1 MLAFKSVVLLGCLYG
16 LYEFS
21 MCSYYLMPGGN
32 IQDSGQIYGFCD
44 CAAFVVFR
52 VRLTISTEE
61 RCFKVGDELLWTG
74 QNVYVIKKQNTSRIT
89 EITEEA
95 WVVQLAWTR
104 LSPRMMY
111 TETALSVI
119 KCQLENEQIKAWTQL
134 NSQLKCSLQSFMEE
148 GDLLGNH
155 PVRAA
160 NHTDICHV
168 TIQ

>member
-1 MLAFKSVVLLGCLYG
+1 MLDFKSVVLLGCLYG

-52 VRLTISTEE
+52 ERLTISTEE
-61 RCFKVGDELLWTG
+61 QCFKVGNELLWTG

-95 WVVQLAWTR
+95 
-104 LSPRMMY
+104 
-111 TETALSVI
+111 
-119 KCQLENEQIKAWTQL
+119 
-134 NSQLKCSLQSFMEE
+134 
-148 GDLLGNH
+148 
-155 PVRAA
+155 
-160 NHTDICHV
+160 
-168 TIQ
+168 